1 MRVNRKESSIIIGLL
16 NILIMQTG
24 SILFCYFAI
33 LWFCSYSRLGKTNQM
48 DNKYINDDMQWRAAT
63 NKIHACAAE
72 LSGKYKQPSTPTMGK
87 SYLWS
92 IQTARSA
99 PKMSK

>member
-1 MRVNRKESSIIIGLL
+1 MRVNRKESFIIIGLL
-16 NILIMQTG
+16 NIIFAQGKQGVYCFVIL
-24 SILFCYFAI
+24 LFCGFV
-33 LWFCSYSRLGKTNQM
+33 SYSRLGKTNQM

-63 NKIHACAAE
+63 NKIHACAPE
-72 LSGKYKQPSTPTMGK
+72 LSGKYKQSSTPTMGK

-92 IQTARSA
+92 IQTA